1 MTEEDLINLVEAGIG
16 FIYLTY
22 NGGGDSGAIEEIVA
36 ISNTCEKAKKIWE
49 SKDEM
54 LPMYIGESMDID
66 LETFPVSVSMQDIED
81 MCYKHLNHI
90 EDWWNNDGG
99 YGSMLIEIPSLKF
112 RNNNAVHYTQT
123 DYYSH
128 DGELETKEMFK

>member
-49 SKDEM
+49 SKDEVWK
-54 LPMYIGESMDID
+54 E
-66 LETFPVSVSMQDIED
+66 EVS
-81 MCYKHLNHI
+81 CYDRQK
-90 EDWWNNDGG
+90 
-99 YGSMLIEIPSLKF
+99 S
-112 RNNNAVHYTQT
+112 
-123 DYYSH
+123 
-128 DGELETKEMFK
+128 